1 MSIDGREDLWT
12 DCGRPAVLISTGRV
26 VTKEEPWGIT
36 LKLEQSGGI
45 CGRET
50 PGWDT
55 DDPFCHE
62 PAGKGTWH
70 AGAGKCS
77 KHGGN
82 SRRGSL
88 EGWLIMVHKFAQF
101 QGVTPWEALLEEVER
116 TAAGLRFLDEKV
128 GQATTDEDLLP
139 DGELGPWVTM
149 RERLQAHGLRVF
161 KATMDVGIDRILAEQ
176 NRIDGERMA
185 QVLAAGLEAGNL
197 TDEQRVAVTGAMRRA
212 LEAQESQ
219 SRVSAEIDAL
229 GTERRGRR
237 G

>member
-1 MSIDGREDLWT
+1 MNVDGFDELWHEV
-12 DCGRPAVLISTGRV
+12 GKPAALLSAGRV
-26 VTKEEPWGIT
+26 VAKEEPWGIA
-36 LKLEQSGGI
+36 LSLEQSGGI

-55 DDPFCHE
+55 DDPFCHQ

-70 AGAGKCS
+70 TGAGKCS

-128 GQATTDEDLLP
+128 GQATHDEDLLP
-139 DGELGPWVTM
+139 DGEFGPWVTM

-161 KATMDVGIDRILAEQ
+161 KATMDVGIERIMAEQ
-176 NRIDGERMA
+176 SRIDGERMA
-185 QVLAAGLEAGNL
+185 QVLLAGIEAGNL

-212 LEAQESQ
+212 LEAQDDQ
-219 SRVSAEIDAL
+219 SRVKAEIEGI
-229 GTERRGRR
+229 GTQTRGRR